1 MVTTMK
7 KKQLEMFL
15 QKTPDFNQPKPSF
28 EQYQTPATIAADIL
42 FYAYQHH
49 DILNKTV
56 VDLGCGTGMF
66 TFGSKV
72 LNAKQVIGIDI
83 DGDCISLAESFAQK
97 HHLDITFLVQDILKS
112 DFSADTVIMN
122 PPFGAQKA
130 NHHADRVFLEKAIR
144 NASVVYSL
152 HLTKTVPFLKK
163 MIRSLNATIDDRF
176 EISFPLKGQF
186 TFHKKLMEMVS
197 VSCLRIIHLPA
208 EE

>member
-15 QKTPDFNQPKPSF
+15 QKIPDFNQPKPSF

-42 FYAYQHH
+42 FYAYQNH

-66 TFGSKV
+66 TVGSKV
-72 LNAKQVIGIDI
+72 LNAKHVIGIDI
-83 DGDCISLAESFAQK
+83 DVDCISLAESFAQK

-130 NHHADRVFLEKAIR
+130 NQHADRVFLEKAIR

-152 HLTKTVPFLKK
+152 HLTKTVPFLTK
-163 MIRSLNATIDDRF
+163 MIRSFNATIDDRF
-176 EISFPLKGQF
+176 KISFPLKGQF
-186 TFHKKLMEMVS
+186 TFHKKLMGRVS

>member
-1 MVTTMK
+1 MK

-15 QKTPDFNQPKPSF
+15 QKTPDFIKPKPSL

-49 DILNKTV
+49 DIFDKTV

-66 TFGSKV
+66 SFGSKV
-72 LNAKQVIGIDI
+72 LNAKKVIGIDR
-83 DGDCISLAESFAQK
+83 DSNCISLAESFAQK

-122 PPFGAQKA
+122 PPFGAQKS
-130 NHHADRVFLEKAIR
+130 NHHADRAFLEKAIS

-163 MIRSLNATIDDRF
+163 MIKSLDATIESAF
-176 EISFPLKGQF
+176 EVSFPLKSQF
-186 TFHKKLMEMVS
+186 SFHKKLLNTVS
-197 VSCLRIIHLPA
+197 VSCLRIIHLPVEA
-208 EE
+208 